1 MLSLSIINA
10 GFSSCLA
17 FWNSQFCIVLL
28 RRVPDSL
35 LALFLFSEIAKHRKV
50 LLVSLTLTFAG
61 WFLIKRQWL
70 CVWKEGTQFC
80 LYTCSQK
87 YHFLSLLLWQEYPH
101 PRLGNRQSLFCF
113 LGSEQPCFSIHL
125 QSSFLIIPNP
135 AQTFWIVVASL
146 DSIKILKR
154 ENSFKYIQYWVFSL
168 KTLFCNEVH
177 SSLNLILGSSPY
189 KAYSNLE
196 LYFQNSTRILIS
208 NICCLET

>member
-1 MLSLSIINA
+1 MFGFLEFSVLYRTPEKSSRFSLGSISSFRDSKTQK
-10 GFSSCLA
+10 GFIGISHLN
-17 FWNSQFCIVLL
+17 F
-28 RRVPDSL
+28 RRM
-35 LALFLFSEIAKHRKV
+35 I
-50 LLVSLTLTFAG
+50 
-61 WFLIKRQWL
+61 LIKRQWL

-80 LYTCSQK
+80 LYTCSRK

-154 ENSFKYIQYWVFSL
+154 QTHLNIFNIGFLSL
-168 KTLFCNEVH
+168 KTLFCNEAH
-177 SSLNLILGSSPY
+177 SSLNLILGSSPH
-189 KAYSNLE
+189 KTYSNLE
-196 LYFQNSTRILIS
+196 LYFQNNTRILVS